1 MNLKEEFMEW
11 YNRQN
16 ENFKATAT
24 IILFFVLLACAI
36 IIPIFAF
43 QDLNY
48 SDDDFPEYQNIKINQ
63 NKLDDEYEYENIKTK
78 LENDYYFNK
87 LAIMMEYDSEHYTS
101 SNLDKMVWHMIFNLE
116 KENTDIYAKIDKQK
130 EIYCLNKK
138 KFLDAFEELYDVNI
152 KEDEY
157 LLKGY
162 YQYVYDKGMNYCLDF
177 KNVALDYDNDVK
189 IAVERVAM
197 IGTVI
202 TTDIYVYEYY
212 AANQSLS
219 NSNIN
224 DLKNAIASKNYTGA
238 KNIVQNKLY
247 GTVTHKQIRFKT
259 NKYGKYFKYK
269 IISVNNLDY

>member
-24 IILFFVLLACAI
+24 IILFFILLACAI